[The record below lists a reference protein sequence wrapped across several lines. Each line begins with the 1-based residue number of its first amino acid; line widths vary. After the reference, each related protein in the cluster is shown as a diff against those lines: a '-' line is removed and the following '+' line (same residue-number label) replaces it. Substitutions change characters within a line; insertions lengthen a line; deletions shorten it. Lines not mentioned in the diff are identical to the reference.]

1 MAASSSKDTEVQIES
16 LKAQYDS
23 NKDDLLERI
32 LSLVCDIKPES
43 HINARI
49 E

>member
-1 MAASSSKDTEVQIES
+1 MTEESNKQTQKQIES
-16 LKAQYDS
+16 LKANYDT
-23 NKDDLLERI
+23 NKDALLERI
-32 LSLVCDIKPES
+32 LSLVCDIKPQS